1 MSKLWDRAQRA
12 LGTRYVMKRKLGEGG
27 SATVF
32 LAEDPRNRRL
42 VAIKVLRPDIAESVG
57 ADRFQ
62 REIRIAASMVHP
74 HVLPLHDAGDVDG
87 LVYYV
92 MPFVEGETLK
102 DRIRRDGPL
111 PIADAVRIGR
121 ELSAGLAYA
130 HSLGVVHRDVKPAN
144 IFLTGSHA
152 ILGDFGIATAL
163 AADGEDLTETGTS
176 FGTLAYMSPEQI
188 DGSAVD
194 ARADVYSL
202 GCVLYEMLT
211 GDPPFGR
218 GSRTSVLAGHAV
230 RTPPPLSEARP
241 EAPADLVDLVEA
253 ALAKAPGDRPAS
265 AGHFEEILEGIQPLS
280 TPGSA
285 PWRVPGLRVF
295 VGAGLA
301 ATMGW
306 AAWVSRPGL
315 APDASPSGAW
325 VVMPVERP
333 DWSDE
338 TQDAAWALAREVT
351 AELGRWDGVA
361 TVPHVAMVG
370 PMFDLGLDRAP
381 RSLSEAGAL
390 ARELAADRLV
400 VLDVR
405 TDGTTLDAEI
415 VRVDPSDASVL
426 GSTPTHV
433 SAPAADMHD
442 LAATIT
448 LNLLDL
454 TDAVGSGGPAR
465 LSDNADAVREY
476 SRGRRLLDRGELGPS
491 REALRAAVD
500 LDPDF
505 ALAHHHLALAMY
517 WQGADGS
524 ERWADLGPDIL
535 RHITRAREAASPLP
549 ERERLHIESFH
560 AFVTRDFDQARS
572 GYRRLIEEQ
581 PNDSYAHLLLGS
593 VEYRDRMLVDQ
604 GRGPTPRA
612 NWDRSIA
619 SFTTSVRLSPDFS
632 LGYGH
637 LFDIWRELS
646 SPDVCLTFWP
656 ERTASALLWEQLS
669 FTDIVPF
676 CPVLGDSIRW
686 APIPEVNR
694 PDHGN
699 GRLLSRI
706 EDETRRHLE
715 RWASYAPHLARP
727 HEELARWTLLVR
739 SRGAGGTGSDGPDSL
754 AAVSLGHLER
764 ALEIRRDTTRY
775 DIARL
780 AALHLA
786 AGRHAAAV
794 LLADRAGPG
803 SSPDARPFDF
813 GAHPYLATGRIEQA
827 VEAVREAYPGG
838 RLAARTA
845 SGDFVPF
852 AEGEPTVL
860 TLQILGAA
868 GADSASIRPYLT
880 ELMRVWAPSA
890 VGEEA
895 SLALRTT
902 SLSRISPALLVDRRQ
917 VDAWFSGI
925 DIEGIPD
932 LSLVDF
938 WRGWLAL
945 PIDAAQALEALRRG
959 VQRLETE
966 PSPSATSLFL
976 YARLAERTGDDA
988 LALSL
993 YQRLESRPHPVLD
1006 AFEPGWGLE
1015 NLALLGR
1022 VGILRRL
1029 GDDEAAASLRT
1040 ELEARWRDADPSV
1053 RSLLR

>member
-1 MSKLWDRAQRA
+1 M
-12 LGTRYVMKRKLGEGG
+12 
-27 SATVF
+27 
-32 LAEDPRNRRL
+32 
-42 VAIKVLRPDIAESVG
+42 VAIKVLRPDVAESVG

-87 LVYYV
+87 LLYYV

-102 DRIRRDGPL
+102 DRIRRGGAL
-111 PIADAVRIGR
+111 PIWDAVRIGR
-121 ELSAGLAYA
+121 ELSAGLGYA

-163 AADGEDLTETGTS
+163 ATDGENLTETGMS
-176 FGTLAYMSPEQI
+176 VGTLAYMSPEQI
-188 DGSAVD
+188 DGSSID
-194 ARADVYSL
+194 ARSDLYSL

-218 GSRTSVLAGHAV
+218 GPRTTVLTGHAV
-230 RTPPPLSEARP
+230 RPPPPLSEARP
-241 EAPADLVDLVEA
+241 DAPADLVDLVEA
-253 ALAKAPGDRPAS
+253 ALAKAPDARPES
-265 AGHFEEILEGIQPLS
+265 AQHFEAVLEGIRPRS
-280 TPGSA
+280 TSA
-285 PWRVPGLRVF
+285 AWRIPGLRVLMG
-295 VGAGLA
+295 VGLA
-301 ATMGW
+301 IAVGW

-315 APDASPSGAW
+315 GPDASPSGAW
-325 VVMPVERP
+325 AVMPVERP
-333 DWSDE
+333 DWSAE
-338 TQDAAWALAREVT
+338 TEEAAWALAREVT

-390 ARELAADRLV
+390 ARELAADHLV

-405 TDGTTLDAEI
+405 TDGTNLDAEI
-415 VRVDPSDASVL
+415 VRVDPANASVL

-433 SAPAADMHD
+433 SAPTTDIHD

-448 LNLLDL
+448 LALLDL

-491 REALRAAVD
+491 RDALRAAVD

-505 ALAHHHLALAMY
+505 ALAHHHLALALY

-524 ERWADLGPDIL
+524 ERWADLGPAIL
-535 RHITRAREAASPLP
+535 RHITRARETASLLP

-560 AFVTRDFDQARS
+560 AFVTRDFDRARS
-572 GYRRLIEEQ
+572 GYRQLIEEQ

-593 VEYRDRMLVDQ
+593 VEFRDRMLVDH

-637 LFDIWRELS
+637 LFDIWRDLS
-646 SPDVCLTFWP
+646 NPDVCLTFWP

-669 FTDIVPF
+669 FADIVPF

-686 APIPEVNR
+686 ASIPEVDR
-694 PDHGN
+694 PDHGD

-739 SRGAGGTGSDGPDSL
+739 SRGASRTASQGRDSL

-764 ALEIRRDTTRY
+764 ALDIRHDTTRY

-786 AGRHAAAV
+786 AGRHAAAAR
-794 LLADRAGPG
+794 LADRAGAG
-803 SSPDARPFDF
+803 NSPDARPFDF
-813 GAHPYLATGRIEQA
+813 GAHPYLATGRIERA
-827 VEAVREAYPGG
+827 VEAVRGAYPGG

-852 AEGEPTVL
+852 GEGEPTVL

-868 GADSASIRPYLT
+868 GADSASVGPYVT
-880 ELMRVWAPSA
+880 ELMRLWAPSA

-895 SLALRTT
+895 SRALRTT
-902 SLSRISPALLVDRRQ
+902 SLSRISPALLADRHQ
-917 VDAWFSGI
+917 VDAWFGGI
-925 DIEGIPD
+925 DIDAIPD
-932 LSLVDF
+932 LSLVEF

-945 PIDAAQALEALRRG
+945 PTDAGQALEALRQG
-959 VQRLETE
+959 VQRLEAE

-1006 AFEPGWGLE
+1006 AFDPGWGLE

-1022 VGILRRL
+1022 VGILGRL
-1029 GDDEAAASLRT
+1029 GDDEAAADLLT
-1040 ELEARWRDADPSV
+1040 ELEARWRDADASV